1 MQNIYRQKLQ
11 RFLSA
16 SRFGREGKAVK
27 DRIMKVRRRKRLG
40 QDVLFFDGGM
50 GTMLQARGLRLR
62 ELPEVLNLTHPDLI
76 GSIHRD
82 YLEAGADFVTTNT
95 FGANRWKLEGSGH
108 TVAEAVSAA
117 VRVARS
123 AADAFGAR
131 VALDI
136 GPSGKVLA
144 PLGDAAF
151 EDVYEA
157 VAEQVRAGAEGC
169 DAVLLETFTDLYE
182 LKASLLA
189 VKDHCTLP
197 VFATMSFEEGGR
209 TFFGAGIDSM
219 VMTLEGLGVAALGVN
234 CSLGPV
240 QLEPIVEAI
249 CALSRIPVMVQPNA
263 GLPVMRGGASS
274 YDVTPD
280 QFADLMSRFA
290 GMGAAVLGGCCG
302 TNPEYIV
309 KTVRAVTQR
318 IRTVVP
324 RSVPE
329 TTGICTPARAVVFDG
344 DFTIIGERLNPT
356 GKKALQAAL
365 RAGDMDYVLKEALEQ
380 QDQGAHVLDVNVGLP
395 DIDEP
400 ALLSRTV
407 MEIQGIIDLP
417 LQLDSANAKALEAA
431 ARIYNGKP
439 LINSVSGKEASLRT
453 VLPIARKYG
462 ACVLGLTLD
471 DSGIPESAEARLAVA
486 RRIVEEAERIGIP
499 RRNVLIDCLTLTASA
514 QQDLVRETLKAVR
527 MVREELGV
535 RTVLGLSNVS
545 FGLPRRPLVNR
556 TLFAAALMQGL
567 DAAILNPGDAGM
579 RETLAAWRLL
589 SGKDRNAQDYIAY
602 CEAHPES
609 APTPSR
615 PATGAAADA
624 PNPPMPSRGDLASAI
639 ARGLKEEAAERT
651 RELLDALPPLDV
663 VEKHIVPALDA
674 VGRDYEAKRLFLP
687 QLIKS
692 AEAAKAA
699 FECLRERLASGP
711 KEGGEAPGEPIA
723 LATVYGDV
731 HDIGKNIVKVILENY
746 NFRVLDLGKDVPPDR
761 IVAEVKRNGIRI
773 VGLSALMTTTVAS
786 MKETIED
793 LRRECPEVKVIVGG
807 AVLTPDL
814 ARYVDADHYAR
825 DAMEAVRI
833 AIRISSA
840 RKTA

>member
-1 MQNIYRQKLQ
+1 M
-11 RFLSA
+11 
-16 SRFGREGKAVK
+16 E
-27 DRIMKVRRRKRLG
+27 DRIVGDRRKKRLG
-40 QDVLFFDGGM
+40 RDILFFDGGM

-131 VALDI
+131 VALDV

-197 VFATMSFEEGGR
+197 IFATMSFEEGGH

-219 VMTLEGLGVAALGVN
+219 VMTLEGLGAAALGVN

-249 CALSRIPVMVQPNA
+249 CALSHIPVMVQPNA
-263 GLPVMRGGASS
+263 GLPVMRDGASS
-274 YDVTPD
+274 YDVTPNR
-280 QFADLMSRFA
+280 FVDLMSRFA
-290 GMGAAVLGGCCG
+290 DMGAAVLGGCCG
-302 TNPEYIV
+302 TNPEYIA
-309 KTVRAVTQR
+309 KTVQAVTR
-318 IRTVVP
+318 RTRMVVP

-329 TTGICTPARAVVFDG
+329 TTGICTPARAVVFDD

-365 RAGDMDYVLKEALEQ
+365 RAGDLDYVLKEALEQ

-400 ALLSRTV
+400 ALLSRV
-407 MEIQGIIDLP
+407 VLEIQGIIDLP
-417 LQLDSANAKALEAA
+417 LQLDSASARALEAA

-439 LINSVSGKEASLRT
+439 LINSVNGKEASLRT
-453 VLPIARKYG
+453 VLPIVRKYG
-462 ACVLGLTLD
+462 TCVLGLTLD

-499 RRNVLIDCLTLTASA
+499 RRDVLIDCLTLTASA
-514 QQDLVRETLKAVR
+514 QQDLVRETLEAVR

-556 TLFAAALMQGL
+556 TMFAAALMQGL
-567 DAAILNPGDAGM
+567 DAAILNPGDTGM

-609 APTPSR
+609 APIPSR
-615 PATGAAADA
+615 QAAEAPADA
-624 PNPPMPSRGDLASAI
+624 PNTPTASQGDLASAI
-639 ARGLKEEAAERT
+639 AWGLKEEAAERT

-674 VGRDYEAKRLFLP
+674 VGRDYEARRLFLP

-711 KEGGEAPGEPIA
+711 KGGDEVPGVPIA

-746 NFRVLDLGKDVPPDR
+746 NFRVLDLGKDVPPDQL
-761 IVAEVKRNGIRI
+761 VAEVKRNGIRI

-786 MKETIED
+786 MKETIEG

-825 DAMEAVRI
+825 DALEAVRI
-833 AIRISSA
+833 ATRISSDLE
-840 RKTA
+840 TA

>member
-1 MQNIYRQKLQ
+1 M
-11 RFLSA
+11 
-16 SRFGREGKAVK
+16 E
-27 DRIMKVRRRKRLG
+27 DRIVGDRRKKRLG
-40 QDVLFFDGGM
+40 QDILFFDGGM

-62 ELPEVLNLTHPDLI
+62 ELPEVLDLTHPDLI

-123 AADAFGAR
+123 AADDFGAR

-189 VKDHCTLP
+189 VKDHCNLP
-197 VFATMSFEEGGR
+197 IFATMSFEEGGR

-219 VMTLEGLGVAALGVN
+219 VMTLEGLGAAALGVN

-249 CALSRIPVMVQPNA
+249 CALSHIPVMVQPNA

-280 QFADLMSRFA
+280 RFADLMSRFA

-302 TNPEYIV
+302 TNPEYIA
-309 KTVRAVTQR
+309 KTVQAVTR
-318 IRTVVP
+318 RTRMVVP

-329 TTGICTPARAVVFDG
+329 TTGICTPARAVVFDD

-365 RAGDMDYVLKEALEQ
+365 RAGDLDYVLKEALEQ

-417 LQLDSANAKALEAA
+417 LQLDSASARALEAA

-439 LINSVSGKEASLRT
+439 LINSVNGKEASLRT
-453 VLPIARKYG
+453 VLPIVRKYG
-462 ACVLGLTLD
+462 TCVLGLTLD

-499 RRNVLIDCLTLTASA
+499 RRDVLIDCLTLTASA
-514 QQDLVRETLKAVR
+514 QQDLVRETLEAVR

-556 TLFAAALMQGL
+556 TMLAAALMQGL
-567 DAAILNPGDAGM
+567 DAAILNPGDTGM
-579 RETLAAWRLL
+579 RETLTAWRLL

-609 APTPSR
+609 APIPSR
-615 PATGAAADA
+615 QAAEAPADA
-624 PNPPMPSRGDLASAI
+624 PNTPTASQGDLASAI

-711 KEGGEAPGEPIA
+711 KGGDEVPGVPIA

-746 NFRVLDLGKDVPPDR
+746 NFRVLDLGKDVPPDQL
-761 IVAEVKRNGIRI
+761 VAEVKRNGIRI

-786 MKETIED
+786 MKETIEN

-833 AIRISSA
+833 ATQISSDL
-840 RKTA
+840 KTA

>member
-1 MQNIYRQKLQ
+1 MEGNIK
-11 RFLSA
+11 
-16 SRFGREGKAVK
+16 G
-27 DRIMKVRRRKRLG
+27 KRLG
-40 QDVLFFDGGM
+40 RDILFFDGGM

-62 ELPEVLNLTHPDLI
+62 ELPEGLNLTHPDLI
-76 GSIHRD
+76 GSIHRE
-82 YLEAGADFVTTNT
+82 YLEAGSDFVTTNT
-95 FGANRWKLEGSGH
+95 FGANRYKMEGSGY

-117 VRVARS
+117 VRVARG
-123 AADAFGAR
+123 AADAFGAC

-151 EDVYEA
+151 EDIYEA

-182 LKASLLA
+182 LKASILA
-189 VKDHCTLP
+189 VKEHCSLP

-240 QLEPIVEAI
+240 QLEPIVREL
-249 CALSRIPVMVQPNA
+249 CARARVPVMVQPNA
-263 GLPVMRGGASS
+263 GLPVMRGGVSS

-280 QFADLMSRFA
+280 QFADVMTRFA
-290 GMGAAVLGGCCG
+290 EWGAAILGGCCG
-302 TNPEYIV
+302 TNPDTIAR
-309 KTVRAVTQR
+309 TVRAVTQR
-318 IRTVVP
+318 TRTVVP

-365 RAGDMDYVLKEALEQ
+365 RAGDMDYVLKEALKQ

-395 DIDEP
+395 DVDEP
-400 ALLSRTV
+400 ALLTRAVT
-407 MEIQGIIDLP
+407 EIQGIIDLP
-417 LQLDSANAKALEAA
+417 LQLDSASAKALEAA
-431 ARIYNGKP
+431 ARVYNGKP
-439 LINSVSGKEASLRT
+439 LINSVNGKEASLRA
-453 VLPIARKYG
+453 VLPIVKKYG

-471 DSGIPESAEARLAVA
+471 DSGIPESAEARVAVA

-499 RRNVLIDCLTLTASA
+499 RRDILIDCLTLTASA

-556 TLFAAALMQGL
+556 TMFAAALMQGL
-567 DAAILNPGDAGM
+567 DAAIINPGDAGM

-589 SGKDRNAQDYIAY
+589 IGTDRNAQDYIAY
-602 CEAHPES
+602 CEAHPEAEPGP
-609 APTPSR
+609 APQ
-615 PATGAAADA
+615 GAGENKGQESSDK
-624 PNPPMPSRGDLASAI
+624 GDLASAI
-639 ARGLKEEAAERT
+639 ARGLKEEAARRT
-651 RELLDALPPLDV
+651 RGLLDSTPPLEV
-663 VEKHIVPALDA
+663 IERHIVPALDA

-699 FECLRERLASGP
+699 FECLRERLASAP
-711 KEGGEAPGEPIA
+711 QDASEAPGEPIA

-746 NFRVLDLGKDVPPDR
+746 NFRVLDLGKDVPPER
-761 IVAEVKRNGIRI
+761 VVAEIKRNGIRI

-786 MKETIED
+786 MKDTIEL

-814 ARYVDADHYAR
+814 ARYVGADHYAR
-825 DAMEAVRI
+825 DAMESVRI
-833 AIRISSA
+833 ATRISTSSA
-840 RKTA
+840 TA